1 MLWRNKS
8 CLIKCV
14 VLHIALINQTE
25 QIFCLY
31 KDNFLILKSVEL
43 QIAIGKC
50 VRDNVWN
57 IVAALSQF

>member
-8 CLIKCV
+8 CSIKCV

-31 KDNFLILKSVEL
+31 KDNFLILKSVEF
-43 QIAIGKC
+43 QITNEKY

-57 IVAALSQF
+57 IFAALSQF